1 MVLEQLEI
9 KWKEKILM
17 PCIIINLIYHGYKHN
32 SDKYNTFRKK

>member
-17 PCIIINLIYHGYKHN
+17 PCIIINLIYHGYN